1 MITANTN
8 YTNSARAMVR
18 TSGLLVLL
26 ALLCLPWADFSVH
39 TANPGRELT
48 KLVQGL
54 VWPVWP
60 DSLTLASAL
69 LNTLAFAVEG
79 VVLGA
84 VGGFG
89 LALLYRWRAV
99 RIVAASIRAIHEL
112 FWALIFIQLFGLST
126 PAGVLAIAVPYAGIF
141 AKVMGELF
149 EEVDPAPAQ
158 ALPVGTSPLSR
169 LLFTTLPQAWPHLA
183 AYSRYRL
190 ECGLRSSAVL
200 GFIGLPTLGYHLESL
215 LRQGFYAE
223 GAVYF
228 YALLMLIAT
237 LPWWYRRR
245 VLPPLVLGSLLWL
258 PPLTSINPT
267 LMARFLTQD
276 IVPAPLRT
284 GDPAGLGPWLS
295 ELWWQQI
302 APGLGQTLVLA
313 MLALVVMALVGLL
326 SFPVV
331 SPLFGNRASRSAS
344 HLLLVVLRSLP
355 EYLLAFIALILLG
368 PSMLPAVLALG
379 LHNGAI
385 VGHLVGQYS
394 HALTLRDDAAAGLNR
409 YFFEV
414 LPRLYRLFLAF
425 TLYRFETVIRETAI
439 LGMLG
444 IPTLGFFIDSAFS
457 EFRFDRAL
465 VLLIATAVLN
475 VLVDASARRLRQQLH
490 LNQPLHYC

>member
-1 MITANTN
+1 MKDGTTR
-8 YTNSARAMVR
+8 SARAMVR
-18 TSGLLVLL
+18 TSLLFLAL
-26 ALLCLPWADFSVH
+26 ALLCLPWADLSIQ
-39 TANPGRELT
+39 TLNPWRELG
-48 KLVQGL
+48 KLARGL
-54 VWPVWP
+54 ALPVWP
-60 DSLTLASAL
+60 DTPTLIDAV
-69 LNTLAFAVEG
+69 LNTLAFAFEG
-79 VVLGA
+79 VALGA
-84 VGGFG
+84 VLGFL
-89 LALLYRWRAV
+89 LALVYRWRAV
-99 RIVAASIRAIHEL
+99 RVFAASIRAVHEL

-141 AKVMGELF
+141 AKVYGELF
-149 EEVDPAPAQ
+149 EEVDPAPGQ
-158 ALPVGTSPLSR
+158 ALPAATSALSR

-183 AYSRYRL
+183 AYTRYRL

-228 YALLMLIAT
+228 YALLVLIAT
-237 LPWWYRRR
+237 LPLWCRRR
-245 VLPPLVLGSLLWL
+245 AMPVLLIGALFWL
-258 PPLTSINPT
+258 PPVTSLNPT

-276 IVPAPLRT
+276 IVPAPLRA
-284 GDPAGLGPWLS
+284 GDPAALLPWLN
-295 ELWWQQI
+295 ELWLEQI
-302 APGLGQTLVLA
+302 APGLGNTLVLA
-313 MLALVVMALVGLL
+313 ILALVVMGLIGLV
-326 SFPVV
+326 SFPAV
-331 SPLFGNRASRSAS
+331 SRLFGNRASRTGG
-344 HLLLVVLRSLP
+344 HLVLVVLRSLP

-394 HALTLRDDAAAGLNR
+394 NALVLREDAARGLNR

-414 LPRLYRLFLAF
+414 LPRQYRLFLAF

-444 IPTLGFFIDSAFS
+444 IPTLGFFIDSAFA

-465 VLLIATAVLN
+465 VLLVATAALN
-475 VLVDASARRLRQQLH
+475 IGVDAAARGLRRRLHLKQQL
-490 LNQPLHYC
+490 YYV

>member
-1 MITANTN
+1 MTSATG
-8 YTNSARAMVR
+8 NSARSMVR
-18 TSGLLVLL
+18 TSGVLVLL

-39 TANPGRELT
+39 TLNPGRELA
-48 KLVQGL
+48 KLAQGL
-54 VWPVWP
+54 MMPVWP
-60 DSLTLASAL
+60 DTRSLMSTLF
-69 LNTLAFAVEG
+69 NTLAFAFEG
-79 VVLGA
+79 VALGSVL
-84 VGGFG
+84 GFG

-99 RIVAASIRAIHEL
+99 RVFAASIRAVHEL

-141 AKVMGELF
+141 AKVYGELF
-149 EEVDPAPAQ
+149 EEVDPAPGL
-158 ALPVGTSPLSR
+158 ALPSGTSRLSR
-169 LLFTTLPQAWPHLA
+169 LLFTTLPQAWPLLA
-183 AYSRYRL
+183 AYTRYRL

-228 YALLMLIAT
+228 YALLVLIAT
-237 LPWWYRRR
+237 LPLWCQRRA
-245 VLPPLVLGSLLWL
+245 VPLFLLGSLLWL
-258 PPLTSINPT
+258 PPLTSLNPS
-267 LMARFLTQD
+267 LMARFLTHD
-276 IVPAPLRT
+276 IVPAPLRA
-284 GDPAGLGPWLS
+284 GDPAGLWPWLS
-295 ELWWQQI
+295 ELWLQQI
-302 APGLGQTLVLA
+302 APGLGNTLVLA
-313 MLALVVMALVGLL
+313 MLALVVMGLIGLL
-326 SFPVV
+326 SFPAV
-331 SPLFGNRASRSAS
+331 SRLFGNNLSRTAG
-344 HLLLVVLRSLP
+344 HLVLVVLRSLP

-394 HALTLRDDAAAGLNR
+394 NALVLRDDAARGLNR

-414 LPRLYRLFLAF
+414 LPRQYRLFLAF

-444 IPTLGFFIDSAFS
+444 IPTLGFFIDSAFA

-465 VLLIATAVLN
+465 VLLIATALLN
-475 VLVDASARRLRQQLH
+475 IGVDAAARLLRQRLH
-490 LNQPLHYC
+490 LKQQLYYC

>member
-1 MITANTN
+1 
-8 YTNSARAMVR
+8 MVR
-18 TSGLLVLL
+18 TSGLLLVL
-26 ALLCLPWADFSVH
+26 ALLCLPWADFSVQ
-39 TANPGRELT
+39 TQSPGRELT
-48 KLVQGL
+48 KLMQGL
-54 VWPVWP
+54 FMPVWP
-60 DSLTLASAL
+60 ETGTLLSAL
-69 LNTLAFAVEG
+69 LNTLAFAFEG
-79 VVLGA
+79 VALGA
-84 VGGFG
+84 IWGFV
-89 LALLYRWRAV
+89 LALLYRWQAV
-99 RIVAASIRAIHEL
+99 RLFAASIRAVHEL

-141 AKVMGELF
+141 AKVYGELF
-149 EEVDPAPAQ
+149 EEVDPAPGQ
-158 ALPVGTSPLSR
+158 ALPAGTSRLSA

-183 AYSRYRL
+183 AYTRYRL

-228 YALLMLIAT
+228 YALLVLIAT
-237 LPWWYRRR
+237 LPWWCHRRA
-245 VLPPLVLGSLLWL
+245 LPVFLIGSVLWL
-258 PPLTSINPT
+258 PPLTSLNPA
-267 LMARFLTQD
+267 LMARFLTHD
-276 IVPAPLRT
+276 IVPAPLRA
-284 GDPAGLGPWLS
+284 GDPSSLLPWLS
-295 ELWWQQI
+295 QLWFDQI
-302 APGLGQTLVLA
+302 APGLGNTLVLA
-313 MLALVVMALVGLL
+313 MLALVVMALIGLL
-326 SFPVV
+326 SFPMV
-331 SPLFGNRASRSAS
+331 SRLFGHRASRGAG

-355 EYLLAFIALILLG
+355 EYLLAFMALILLG

-394 HALTLRDDAAAGLNR
+394 NALQLRDDASRGLNR

-414 LPRLYRLFLAF
+414 LPRQYRLFLAF

-465 VLLIATAVLN
+465 VLLIATALLN
-475 VLVDASARRLRQQLH
+475 IAVDAAARRLRQRLH